1 MMLLRASSKSMPV
14 VSASICAIR
23 GMQAV
28 LPSSGGKSSTVKNGS
43 ACCTAEEAAEDAAED
58 AGCSAAEEA
67 MLPEGASVP
76 LQAVSTPAAEQAAS
90 PRRKLRREILV
101 FFIRKPS

>member
-1 MMLLRASSKSMPV
+1 MMLLRASSRSMPV
-14 VSASICAIR
+14 VSASICAIS

-28 LPSSGGKSSTVKNGS
+28 LPSSGGKSSTVKNGA
-43 ACCTAEEAAEDAAED
+43 ACCTVEDAAED
-58 AGCSAAEEA
+58 AGCFTTEEA
-67 MLPEGASVP
+67 VLPEGASVP

-90 PRRKLRREILV
+90 PSRKLRREILA

>member
-1 MMLLRASSKSMPV
+1 MLLRASSRSMPV
-14 VSASICAIR
+14 VSASICAIS

-28 LPSSGGKSSTVKNGS
+28 LPSSGGNSSTVRNGS
-43 ACCTAEEAAEDAAED
+43 GCCTAEDAAED

-67 MLPEGASVP
+67 VLPEGASVP

-90 PRRKLRREILV
+90 PSRKLRREILA

>member
-1 MMLLRASSKSMPV
+1 MMLLRASSKSIPV
-14 VSASICAIR
+14 VSASICAIS

-43 ACCTAEEAAEDAAED
+43 ACCTAGVAAED
-58 AGCSAAEEA
+58 AGGSAAEEA
-67 MLPEGASVP
+67 VLPEGASVP

-90 PRRKLRREILV
+90 PSRKLRREILA
-101 FFIRKPS
+101 FFIKKPS